1 MTAKCL
7 AIVWAPNLVPPPPPN
22 PPAPPTSTD
31 DATSSSTTT
40 TNEAAQARLATLKR
54 TEAAL
59 EFTRKVLLARLYT
72 LGYVTARDTTA
83 SPPGGGGT
91 RGAVLDLGQGQG
103 RRPGGAGGGDGEEEE
118 GEEDDAGLHG
128 VFASPIA
135 LSKETLEALASA
147 GSGSVGA
154 GVPMRIPSSGAL
166 GPPG

>member
-31 DATSSSTTT
+31 DTAT

-72 LGYVTARDTTA
+72 LGYVTARDMTA
-83 SPPGGGGT
+83 SPPGGVGGGT
-91 RGAVLDLGQGQG
+91 RGAVLGLGQGQG
-103 RRPGGAGGGDGEEEE
+103 RRPGGAGGVDGGEEDGEE
-118 GEEDDAGLHG
+118 DVAGLHG

-154 GVPMRIPSSGAL
+154 GEGRADPLVGGVGAA
-166 GPPG
+166 GIV